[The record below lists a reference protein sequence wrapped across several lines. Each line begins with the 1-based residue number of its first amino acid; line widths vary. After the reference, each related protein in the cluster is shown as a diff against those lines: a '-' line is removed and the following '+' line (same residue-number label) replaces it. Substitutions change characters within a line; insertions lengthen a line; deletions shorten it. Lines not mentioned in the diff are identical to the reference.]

1 LRRSS
6 HGVNHG
12 GSMIANDQ
20 WKYSCQCYH
29 CYHEWVCD
37 FMWPWKRSG
46 NDQEHR
52 VAKQKSSTAYIYR
65 ERGGRMFLAHN
76 FAQPVEAALQVTWQH
91 ESPGA
96 MIIQGG
102 VGP

>member
-1 LRRSS
+1 
-6 HGVNHG
+6 
-12 GSMIANDQ
+12 
-20 WKYSCQCYH
+20 
-29 CYHEWVCD
+29 
-37 FMWPWKRSG
+37 
-46 NDQEHR
+46 
-52 VAKQKSSTAYIYR
+52 
-65 ERGGRMFLAHN
+65 MFLAHN